1 MKNISTYLLLA
12 LLGVSFQACGGGGSS
27 DSSDGGASSLF
38 TNAQKLSLND
48 AQNNVHLTPTVT
60 SKTYTIDG
68 TSKDH
73 DYYVKLS
80 SPSTNDTSGIHDDLK
95 LETYEGETLTNS
107 YSLAPSYTRIYQIK
121 QTTASDTNF
130 LIKGSE
136 TGRDY
141 TYSFTNFVGLQ
152 EGLVQDTTT
161 YEPNDFQDI
170 AYKVDNNTL
179 YSSRANPLDDPA
191 DWYTIQNAQAG
202 KDYYVEFYPDP
213 SNSTSGYEAKITLQ
227 YFDADGNV
235 IAEASD
241 TNEFVTETGYSYNN
255 KIIAPQDGN
264 ISVKITPH
272 YFDRLPND
280 DRVCKYSF
288 KTYKGLS
295 EGLEQNTTTY
305 EPNNYQ
311 SLAYSINLDDNIS
324 SRVYGKD
331 SLQPDT
337 KDNTHIDKSDW
348 FVVVNIDSSKTY
360 TLSVTADSSNPSGVT
375 EKNLYVDVYDGQGI
389 LASQTVYTGN
399 TANIALNPTANGD
412 LYINIRGQYIPDL
425 YKYNF
430 ILSQD

>member
-1 MKNISTYLLLA
+1 MKNISTYLLLT

-38 TNAQKLSLND
+38 ANAQKLSLND
-48 AQNNVHLTPTVT
+48 AQNNVHLTPTT
-60 SKTYTIDG
+60 TIKTYTIEG

-80 SPSTNDTSGIHDDLK
+80 SPSSNDTSGIHDDLK
-95 LETYEGETLTNS
+95 LETYEGETLINR

-179 YSSRANPLDDPA
+179 YNSRANPLDDPT
-191 DWYTIQNAQAG
+191 DWYIIQNAQAG

-213 SNSTSGYEAKITLQ
+213 SNSTSGYAAKITLQ

-235 IAEASD
+235 ITEASG

-255 KIIAPQDGN
+255 KITALQDGN

-272 YFDRLPND
+272 YFDRLPYD

-295 EGLEQNTTTY
+295 EGLQQDSTTY

-311 SLAYSINLDDNIS
+311 SLAYSVNLDDNIS

-348 FVVVNIDSSKTY
+348 FVVANIDSSKTY

-389 LASQTVYTGN
+389 LASQTVYTGD
-399 TANIALNPTANGD
+399 TATITLNPTMNGD
-412 LYINIRGQYIPDL
+412 LYINIRGKYIPDL

>member
-1 MKNISTYLLLA
+1 MKNISTYLLLT

-27 DSSDGGASSLF
+27 DSSDGGVSSLF
-38 TNAQKLSLND
+38 ANAQKLSLND
-48 AQNNVHLTPTVT
+48 AQNNVHLTPTTT
-60 SKTYTIDG
+60 SKTYTIEG

-73 DYYVKLS
+73 DYYVKLL
-80 SPSTNDTSGIHDDLK
+80 SPSSNDTSGIHDDLK
-95 LETYEGETLTNS
+95 LETYEGETLINR

-152 EGLVQDTTT
+152 EGLAQDTTT

-179 YSSRANPLDDPA
+179 YNSRANPLDDPT
-191 DWYTIQNAQAG
+191 DWYIIQNAQAG

-213 SNSTSGYEAKITLQ
+213 SNSTSGYAAKITLQ

-235 IAEASD
+235 ITEASD

-255 KIIAPQDGN
+255 KITALQDGN

-272 YFDRLPND
+272 YFDRLPYD

-295 EGLEQNTTTY
+295 EGLQQDSTTY

-311 SLAYSINLDDNIS
+311 SLAYSVNLDDNIS

-348 FVVVNIDSSKTY
+348 FVVANIDSSKTY

-389 LASQTVYTGN
+389 LASQTVYTGD
-399 TANIALNPTANGD
+399 TATITLNPTMNGN
-412 LYINIRGQYIPDL
+412 LYINIRGKYIPDL